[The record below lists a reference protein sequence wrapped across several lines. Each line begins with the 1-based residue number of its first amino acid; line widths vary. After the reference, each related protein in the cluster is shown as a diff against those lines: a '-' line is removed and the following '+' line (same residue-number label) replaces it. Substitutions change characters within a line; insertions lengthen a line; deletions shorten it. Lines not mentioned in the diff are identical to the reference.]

1 LGYITA
7 EDDGTCNTF
16 TAIENYTKHRGWVE
30 CNKFLFDLPA
40 TAHRLAFKWSEIDMV
55 CYIDDVV
62 VSINPNAITTQ
73 TIALSAGWNWFS
85 TYIEA
90 DDLLEQLEESLGTS
104 GIRIQG
110 KNGTVDR
117 FDYQGSSYWYG
128 SFTDLTNEQMYK
140 VHTNAACN
148 VVILGAEASP
158 AYHPIAISNGWNWI
172 GFPCSES
179 VSLETALSGFTP
191 ELNDIIKSKDGN
203 AIYISNGNGSMW
215 YGTLNTLEPGEGYM
229 YKSNSGETKTLIF
242 QTGSK

>member
-1 LGYITA
+1 MA
-7 EDDGTCNTF
+7 
-16 TAIENYTKHRGWVE
+16 
-30 CNKFLFDLPA
+30 
-40 TAHRLAFKWSEIDMV
+40 

-140 VHTNAACN
+140 VRTNAACN

-158 AYHPIAISNGWNWI
+158 AYHPITISNGWNWI

-203 AIYISNGNGSMW
+203 AIYISNGDVSMW